1 MRVFM
6 EKKFIITQTQLET
19 AFAMISRSDCI
30 IEGLKVGD
38 YVGFLQALQ
47 NLPEFQVEEQSVEV
61 E

>member
-1 MRVFM
+1 M